1 MQRFSLNCCIKKN
14 SSHAP
19 PPTPPPKSDTGVF
32 VIFVQF
38 FVKSALK
45 AIQPQDFMDFFLF
58 KHFV

>member
-19 PPTPPPKSDTGVF
+19 TPSPPNMSSNGVF
-32 VIFVQF
+32 LILAQF